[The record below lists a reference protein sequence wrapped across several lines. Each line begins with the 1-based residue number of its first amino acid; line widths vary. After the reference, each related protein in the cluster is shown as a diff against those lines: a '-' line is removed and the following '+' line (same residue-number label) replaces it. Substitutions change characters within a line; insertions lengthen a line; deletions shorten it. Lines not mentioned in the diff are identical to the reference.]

1 MSAED
6 ADLRTVKRL
15 IDSLESEDAFERRQ
29 AIENLALLT
38 QQRLDFAWRAAP
50 AERELSVIRW
60 KRWLAR
66 EEKRRKG
73 GGLKAAVELLQSVE
87 IPVGG
92 GANLQE
98 ALEKAFKDL
107 PPEHKKALIA
117 QMLAKVAAE
126 ASAQGNAHDPC
137 ERCAKRPATVR
148 ITSRTKSGAYEMT
161 ALCEICA
168 AKDGG

>member
-15 IDSLESEDAFERRQ
+15 IEALESDDAFERRQ

-38 QQRLDFAWRAAP
+38 QQRLDFAWRATP
-50 AERELSVIRW
+50 MEREMSVIRW
-60 KRWLAR
+60 KKWLAR

-73 GGLKAAVELLQSVE
+73 GGLKAAVEMLQSVE

-126 ASAQGNAHDPC
+126 ASVGSGAHDPC

-161 ALCEICA
+161 ALCEVCA

>member
-15 IDSLESEDAFERRQ
+15 IESLESDDAFERRQ

-50 AERELSVIRW
+50 EERATSIERW

-92 GANLQE
+92 GVHLQE

-107 PPEHKKALIA
+107 PPQHKKALIA

-126 ASAQGNAHDPC
+126 ASVSGSAHETC
-137 ERCAKRPATVR
+137 ERCKKRPATVR
-148 ITSRTKSGAYEMT
+148 ITSRTKSGEYEQV
-161 ALCEICA
+161 AFCEVCA
-168 AKDGG
+168 AKTGG

>member
-6 ADLRTVKRL
+6 ADLRTVRRL
-15 IDSLESEDAFERRQ
+15 IQALESEDAFDRRQ
-29 AIENLALLT
+29 AIESLALLT
-38 QQRLDFAWRAAP
+38 QQRLDFAWRADP
-50 AERELSVIRW
+50 SERGLSVARW
-60 KRWLAR
+60 KKWLAR

-87 IPVGG
+87 LPVGG

-126 ASAQGNAHDPC
+126 ATAANAASDVC
-137 ERCAKRPATVR
+137 DRCKKRPATVR
-148 ITSRTKSGAYEMT
+148 ITSRQPAGTYEQ
-161 ALCEICA
+161 ASLCEVCA